1 MAQHEQ
7 PIVPLWME
15 AKARKQVDILKEV
28 ARAID
33 ESERVRA
40 NQPIAAM
47 TERDLEAE
55 QLRLQD
61 LLRGRTLTVDGFQR
75 LREVDF
81 YLDSMRARRQYGPS
95 QEEWTPERFGDE

>member
-33 ESERVRA
+33 ESDRVRA
-40 NQPIAAM
+40 GQPIANM
-47 TERDLEAE
+47 TEADLETE

-61 LLRGRTLTVDGFQR
+61 LLRTRTLTVDGFQR
-75 LREVDF
+75 LREIDF
-81 YLDSMRARRQYGPS
+81 YLDGMRARRQYGPP
-95 QEEWTPERFGDE
+95 QAEWTPERSGDE

>member
-1 MAQHEQ
+1 MAEHEQ

-15 AKARKQVDILKEV
+15 AKARRQIDILKEA

-40 NQPIAAM
+40 NQAIPTM

-55 QLRLQD
+55 QLRLED
-61 LLRGRTLTVDGFQR
+61 LLRERTLTVEGFQR
-75 LREVDF
+75 LREIDF
-81 YLDSMRARRQYGPS
+81 YLDGMRARRQYGPA
-95 QEEWTPERFGDE
+95 QEEWSSERFGDQ